1 MKNLKTI
8 LFSGAVLVGLIILG
22 VIFYQGNSPLG
33 YAYNTIPTVSL
44 SVTTTADNLQSV
56 DLRGKQNLTIAVVGA
71 SATSMIKFVGSV
83 QNTIPNPL
91 ATVSATNQWGY
102 VQLTDLD
109 TGATVNG
116 STGLELTV
124 GTTTKMY
131 KLTQTNLT
139 YLMPIVTSFTTGT
152 ASVMIFS
159 DEGSN
164 R

>member
-1 MKNLKTI
+1 MKK
-8 LFSGAVLVGLIILG
+8 SLIICG
-22 VIFYQGNSPLG
+22 VILLAAAGYYLLQSSGSLG

-56 DLRGKQNLTIAVVGA
+56 DIRGKQNLTIAVVGS
-71 SATSMIKFVGSV
+71 SATSTIKFVGSV

-91 ATVSATNQWGY
+91 GDVSATNQWGY

-109 TGATVNG
+109 TGLTVNG
-116 STGLELTV
+116 STGLGLTY

-152 ASVMIFS
+152 VSVILIS

-164 R
+164 K